1 MKRFTCLF
9 IAACLLLVCWGAPD
23 ARINPL
29 KQDKLVSLTGDRD
42 RLGGTAQVEDEYFNV
57 LSIGALWFPNISNK
71 GYIGYSDISA
81 YYPGGGDVSSVW
93 QAGMWAGGYV
103 EGNANAWMYIG
114 ADGENSDPAQF
125 DMIDEQAIVET
136 EADFDPSYPYPYR
149 RLTVHVN
156 SAAKDPIPAG
166 CSGDDCTDG
175 DLGMDVTYE
184 WHQWG
189 VPGYDNWVF
198 VHLTIEFSKD
208 ISEFY
213 LGWFSD
219 CDVGDVNL
227 ADYYFDDYAG
237 WDDTY
242 KFCYMRDWD
251 YDPLAPQLPAES
263 AADSLWLTPNVVG
276 QILLAAP
283 SVEGEDITAEPVS
296 TQKWVSKNFWDW
308 NNDISS
314 VQNAYDRVAGIW
326 ENPFPPEDDFDYR
339 ILNGVGPYEVTAGD
353 VAEFWVA
360 YVIGEGY
367 DEGSHATFD
376 MGTLVEH
383 VVDAQAFYD
392 GGMTIPSDEHSPQAP
407 DLDPD
412 FAVDVTADQ
421 LTVHWDPYTNIAGG
435 AVADSFIVYANKV
448 SKMGPWER
456 LAAFD
461 NTVTDMTIQL
471 EPPGFYWYVWVQA
484 YDDDNGVGS
493 NPWALT
499 SRLYET
505 DSEGI
510 LQANYETIV
519 GVLGSTPAES
529 ELDEITVA
537 PNPYV
542 GSNTGELAEYETL
555 LGFHHLPEQ
564 CTIYIYNLLGN
575 LVDIIHH
582 NAATGSEFWDM
593 TTRSG
598 ESISSGLYMYRVKD
612 ANGNEK
618 VGKFAVIKGQ
628 R

>member
-1 MKRFTCLF
+1 MRRFTCLI
-9 IAACLLLVCWGAPD
+9 IAASILLVCWGAPD

-29 KQDKLVSLTGDRD
+29 KQDKLVIFTNERAVGES
-42 RLGGTAQVEDEYFNV
+42 AQVPDEYFNV
-57 LSIGALWFPNISNK
+57 LNIGALWFPNISNK

-93 QAGMWAGGYV
+93 QAGMYAGGYV
-103 EGNANAWMYIG
+103 EGNANAWVYMG
-114 ADGENSDPAQF
+114 ADGDHSDPATY
-125 DMIDEQAIVET
+125 DTLEEQAIVET
-136 EADFDPSYPYPYR
+136 EADFSYPYPYR
-149 RLTVHVN
+149 RLTIHVN
-156 SAAKDPIPAG
+156 TAAKPNIPAG
-166 CSGDDCTDG
+166 CTGDGCTDG

-198 VHLTIEFSKD
+198 VHLTIEFTKD
-208 ISEFY
+208 IDDFW

-251 YDPLAPQLPAES
+251 YDALAPQLPAAS
-263 AADSLWLTPNVVG
+263 AADSLWLTPNAVG

-283 SVEGEDITAEPVS
+283 PVAGGDVNAAPDPA
-296 TQKWVSKNFWDW
+296 QKWISKNFWDW

-339 ILNGVGPYEVTAGD
+339 ILNGVGPYQVTAGD
-353 VAEFWVA
+353 VGEFWIA

-367 DEGSHATFD
+367 DEDSHATFD

-383 VVDAQAFYD
+383 VVDAQGFYD
-392 GGMTIPSDEHSPQAP
+392 GGMVISPLDYTPQAP
-407 DLDPD
+407 DLNPD
-412 FAVDVTADQ
+412 FAIDVSADE
-421 LTVHWDPYTNIAGG
+421 LNVHWAPYTDISGG
-435 AVADSFIVYANKV
+435 VTADSFIVYASQV

-456 LAAFD
+456 VAAFD

-484 YDDDNGVGS
+484 YDDGNGVGS

-499 SRLYET
+499 SRLYSP
-505 DSEGI
+505 DDEGI
-510 LQANYETIV
+510 IRSNENSIV
-519 GVLGSTPAES
+519 GVIGSTPS
-529 ELDEITVA
+529 EISLDKITVA

-542 GSNTGELAEYETL
+542 GSNTAELAEYETI
-555 LGFHHLPEQ
+555 LGFHHLPDK
-564 CTIYIYNLLGN
+564 CTIYIYDLLGN
-575 LVDIIHH
+575 LVDILYHDS
-582 NAATGSEFWDM
+582 ATGSEYWDM

-598 ESISSGLYMYRVKD
+598 ESISSGLYIYRVTDD
-612 ANGNEK
+612 AGGEEL
-618 VGKFAVIKGQ
+618 GKFAVIKGQ